1 MPGLF
6 DGKKILV
13 GVTGGIAAYKAAE
26 LVRLFVKA
34 GAETHVV
41 MTKSATQ
48 FVAPLTFQTLSQHRV
63 HLELFDLMDES
74 EIGHIRLA
82 QTADLV
88 VIAPATANILGKA
101 AGGIADD
108 LLATILLATDAPIL
122 AAPAMNDRMWANAA
136 VTENV
141 ARLRARGWNF
151 VDPES
156 GDLACKTVAVG
167 RLAEPE
173 TIFAEA
179 GALLAPKILA
189 GKRVVV
195 TAGPTVEP
203 IDDVRVLTN
212 RSSGKMGMAL
222 AAAARERG
230 ASVTVIHG
238 PVSAAIP
245 PGVECV
251 RVGTA
256 AQMLDAI
263 RAAMRGADM
272 LVMCAAVADFRPAK
286 VGEGKVAKSDMAASI
301 ALTPNPDLV
310 ATIRKEF
317 PRALIVG
324 FAAQTDAM
332 MEKGGKKLREKDL
345 DFVVVNDV
353 SKKGVGFDA
362 DENEGFVLGRDGSKF
377 EIARTSKLDFAR
389 TILDRVAPVSASR
402 KRR

>member
-1 MPGLF
+1 MMAMLG
-6 DGKKILV
+6 GKTILV
-13 GVTGGIAAYKAAE
+13 GVAGGIAAYKAAE

-48 FVAPLTFQTLSQHRV
+48 FVAPLTFQTLSQHPV
-63 HLELFDLMDES
+63 HLELFDLMEES

-108 LLATILLATDAPIL
+108 LLSTILLATDAPIL
-122 AAPAMNDRMWANAA
+122 AAPAMNDRMWVNAA
-136 VTENV
+136 VVENI
-141 ARLRARGWNF
+141 ARLRMRGWNF

-173 TIFAEA
+173 TIFDAA
-179 GALLAPKILA
+179 AVLLAPKPLA
-189 GKRVVV
+189 GRRVVV

-230 ASVTVIHG
+230 ATVTVVHG

-245 PGVECV
+245 HGVECV

-256 AQMLDAI
+256 AQMLDAL

-286 VGEGKVAKSDMAASI
+286 VGKGKVAKADMATAI
-301 ALTPNPDLV
+301 ALKPNPDLV

-317 PRALIVG
+317 PKALIVG
-324 FAAQTDAM
+324 FAAQTDALL
-332 MEKGGKKLREKDL
+332 EKGGKKLREKNL

-353 SKKGVGFDA
+353 S
-362 DENEGFVLGRDGSKF
+362 
-377 EIARTSKLDFAR
+377 
-389 TILDRVAPVSASR
+389 
-402 KRR
+402 

>member
-1 MPGLF
+1 MTAMLG
-6 DGKKILV
+6 GKKILV

-41 MTKSATQ
+41 MTKSAAQ
-48 FVAPLTFQTLSQHRV
+48 FVAPLTFQTLSQHPV
-63 HLELFDLMDES
+63 HLELFDLTEES

-108 LLATILLATDAPIL
+108 LLSTILLATDAPIL

-136 VTENV
+136 VRDNV
-141 ARLRARGWNF
+141 ARLRARGWSF
-151 VDPES
+151 VDPAS

-173 TIFAEA
+173 SIFDAA
-179 GALLAPKILA
+179 AALLAPKPLA
-189 GKRVVV
+189 GRRVVV

-230 ASVTVIHG
+230 ASVTVVHG

-256 AQMLDAI
+256 AQMLDAL
-263 RAAMRGADM
+263 RVAMRGADM

-286 VGEGKVAKSDMAASI
+286 VGKGKIAKADMAAAI
-301 ALTPNPDLV
+301 ALKPNPDLV
-310 ATIRKEF
+310 ATIRGEF
-317 PRALIVG
+317 PGALIVG
-324 FAAQTDAM
+324 FAAQTDAL
-332 MEKGGKKLREKDL
+332 MEKGGKKLREKNL

-362 DENEGFVLGRDGSKF
+362 DDNEGFVLGRDGSRLDL
-377 EIARTSKLDFAR
+377 ARMPKREFAGK
-389 TILDRVAPVSASR
+389 ILDHVAPAR
-402 KRR
+402 GMGG

>member
-1 MPGLF
+1 MTAMLG
-6 DGKKILV
+6 GRKILV

-41 MTKSATQ
+41 LTKSAAQ
-48 FVAPLTFQTLSQHRV
+48 FVAPLTFQTLSQHPV
-63 HLELFDLMDES
+63 HLELFDLTEES

-108 LLATILLATDAPIL
+108 LLSTILLATDAPIL

-136 VTENV
+136 VRENV

-151 VDPES
+151 VDPTS

-173 TIFAEA
+173 SIFDAA
-179 GALLAPKILA
+179 AALLAPKPLA
-189 GKRVVV
+189 GRRVVV

-230 ASVTVIHG
+230 ASVTVVHG

-256 AQMLDAI
+256 AQMLDAL
-263 RAAMRGADM
+263 RVAMRGADM

-286 VGEGKVAKSDMAASI
+286 VGKGKIAKADMAAAI
-301 ALTPNPDLV
+301 ALKPNPDLV
-310 ATIRKEF
+310 ATIRGEF
-317 PRALIVG
+317 PGALIVG
-324 FAAQTDAM
+324 FAAQTDAL
-332 MEKGGKKLREKDL
+332 MEKGGKKLREKNL

-362 DENEGFVLGRDGSKF
+362 DDNEGFVLGRDGSRLDL
-377 EIARTSKLDFAR
+377 ARMPKREFAGK
-389 TILDRVAPVSASR
+389 ILDHVASAR
-402 KRR
+402 GMGG